1 MSIGFRPKKRLFI
14 ALVSLATL
22 VSAGVCYGLWQIMV
36 PGLSQLHPILPYVVG
51 TVALLLILSLIS
63 GVVGIVLAIL
73 GFPTIR
79 FFYFWAWHIINFLY
93 PLALFLGKT
102 IGISKRRVEQSFIEV
117 SNHLVRRQHVKVP
130 ANRLLVLTP
139 HCIQLDTCPY
149 KVTRD
154 IHNCHKCG
162 GCGVGTLLNLSE
174 KYGVHVAIVTGGTL
188 ARQAVKKA
196 RPKAILAVACER
208 DLSSGI
214 QDVFPLPVIGVLNE
228 RPNGPCFNTRADMGK
243 VEEAIQSFIIEEDG
257 NGYEH
262 HH

>member
-1 MSIGFRPKKRLFI
+1 MMNKGFQPKKRLFI

-22 VSAGVCYGLWQIMV
+22 VAAGVCYGLWQIMV
-36 PGLSQLHPILPYVVG
+36 PGLKQLHPILPYVVG
-51 TVALLLILSLIS
+51 IGVILLIISLLS
-63 GVVGIVLAIL
+63 GVIGIVLAIL
-73 GFPTIR
+73 GFPTFR
-79 FFYFWAWHIINFLY
+79 LFYFWAWHIINFLY

-117 SNHLVRRQHVKVP
+117 SNHLVWRQHIRVP
-130 ANRLLVLTP
+130 ADRLLVLTP
-139 HCIQLDTCPY
+139 HCIQLDTCPF

-162 GCGVGTLLNLSE
+162 GCGVGKLLELSE

-214 QDVFPLPVIGVLNE
+214 QDVFPLPVIGVLND
-228 RPNGPCFNTRADMGK
+228 RPNGPCFNTCADMGK
-243 VEEAIQSFIIEEDG
+243 VEQAIRSFIKEE
-257 NGYEH
+257 NGAKA
-262 HH
+262 